1 MNVQI
6 EALKCQSLLLSVRF
20 SSSSTY
26 VHIVFISQLELHTV
40 TTVPLE
46 VLQEV
51 HSLPVRGNLYSRY
64 RSLNYWAFYLQ
75 SGFSQKQYL
84 EVHTLK
90 KSLEVEPGPI
100 IIAE

>member
-1 MNVQI
+1 MSVIAAQRQI
-6 EALKCQSLLLSVRF
+6 FQFKYLC
-20 SSSSTY
+20 
-26 VHIVFISQLELHTV
+26 LHSFYFTIRVTTV

-46 VLQEV
+46 VPQEV
-51 HSLPVRGNLYSRY
+51 HSLPVRGNLYSHY

-84 EVHTLK
+84 EVHMLK
-90 KSLEVEPGPI
+90 KSLEVEPGPM